1 MKDLMI
7 IDPFCPEE
15 SKKERLEKIVTHSV
29 GDYSYERLTTVEE
42 LENADLTNK
51 RILFTLSLGQSG
63 INLNW
68 YSMMKYLRLNKD
80 ALDGSVGGVI
90 LDGNSEIFTKS
101 TGRSLVFTANR
112 AGCTF
117 PGRPLV
123 EGTRTLKNYNI
134 QANNLHTDNMGAY
147 MAAGKTLVENIMN
160 YRPVKKEHPEV
171 LVLHA
176 SSRSTSNTIA
186 LWEMIK
192 KQLQRDITAKRR
204 GHGLQRLSV

>member
-1 MKDLMI
+1 MRR
-7 IDPFCPEE
+7 
-15 SKKERLEKIVTHSV
+15 S
-29 GDYSYERLTTVEE
+29 TT
-42 LENADLTNK
+42 ARRAGKRGPGTNR

-68 YSMMKYLRLNKD
+68 YSMMKYLRLNRD

-147 MAAGKTLVENIMN
+147 MAAGKTLRRKHHELQT
-160 YRPVKKEHPEV
+160 RKEG
-171 LVLHA
+171 A
-176 SSRSTSNTIA
+176 SGSARAACQQPQHHRIRS
-186 LWEMIK
+186 LCGK
-192 KQLQRDITAKRR
+192 
-204 GHGLQRLSV
+204 

>member
-112 AGCTF
+112 
-117 PGRPLV
+117 GREDSCRKHHELQTRK
-123 EGTRTLKNYNI
+123 EGASGSAR
-134 QANNLHTDNMGAY
+134 
-147 MAAGKTLVENIMN
+147 AACQQPQHIE
-160 YRPVKKEHPEV
+160 YDRPVGNDKE
-171 LVLHA
+171 A
-176 SSRSTSNTIA
+176 SSG
-186 LWEMIK
+186 M
-192 KQLQRDITAKRR
+192 QLQRDITAKR
-204 GHGLQRLSV
+204 

>member
-68 YSMMKYLRLNKD
+68 YSMMKYLR
-80 ALDGSVGGVI
+80 
-90 LDGNSEIFTKS
+90 
-101 TGRSLVFTANR
+101 
-112 AGCTF
+112 
-117 PGRPLV
+117 
-123 EGTRTLKNYNI
+123 
-134 QANNLHTDNMGAY
+134 
-147 MAAGKTLVENIMN
+147 
-160 YRPVKKEHPEV
+160 
-171 LVLHA
+171 A
-176 SSRSTSNTIA
+176 SSA
-186 LWEMIK
+186 
-192 KQLQRDITAKRR
+192 
-204 GHGLQRLSV
+204 